1 MNEGTAIDMAKE
13 KMKELKVEDYIL
25 RYRHLRL
32 DAKEKREI
40 KAENQIYVLTY
51 PLYNLKLQSKL
62 GIYDL
67 ADDGLNELQHVHTGV
82 LKLENQSNIRLDV
95 KFIQAIPL
103 NKRKKIATKNIED
116 GGI

>member
-1 MNEGTAIDMAKE
+1 MNEGTAVEMAKE
-13 KMKELKVEDYIL
+13 KMKEMCVEHYIL

-51 PLYNLKLQSKL
+51 PLYSLTLISKM

-67 ADDGLNELQHVHTGV
+67 ADDGLNELQHVHTGQ
-82 LKLENQSNIRLDV
+82 LTLQNQSGVRLDV
-95 KFIQAIPL
+95 KFIQAIPI
-103 NKRKKIATKNIED
+103 NKDRAAND
-116 GGI
+116 